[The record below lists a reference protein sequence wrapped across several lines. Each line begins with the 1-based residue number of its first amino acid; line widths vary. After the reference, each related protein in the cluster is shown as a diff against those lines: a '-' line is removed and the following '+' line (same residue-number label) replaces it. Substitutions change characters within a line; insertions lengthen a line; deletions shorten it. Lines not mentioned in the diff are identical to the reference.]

1 MTYTVGP
8 QQYYLSVI
16 SCLLLG
22 YKSGFAAGGWGLSFF
37 EPILYSSLAAL
48 QDHVLTFETRVFF
61 TFDRFCD
68 QVRLARSGPV
78 VLPVQERGSGRT
90 GQPVGRAAG
99 RVLGRGVGS
108 AAGRREAA
116 DRRPAEPRAP
126 VPRALRVR
134 APVVRRA
141 QHDQR
146 RPGRAGVGR
155 RRPGGSG
162 RTGHGRGPAGGPV
175 GRGRGQDRQYPVR
188 HDPAHHRP
196 RVRGTVRVR
205 EQDPRLTGRRPL

>member
-1 MTYTVGP
+1 M
-8 QQYYLSVI
+8 
-16 SCLLLG
+16 
-22 YKSGFAAGGWGLSFF
+22 
-37 EPILYSSLAAL
+37 
-48 QDHVLTFETRVFF
+48 HVHTHT
-61 TFDRFCD
+61 
-68 QVRLARSGPV
+68 QVRIARPGPV

-99 RVLGRGVGS
+99 RVLGRGVGR

-126 VPRALRVR
+126 VPRVLRVR
-134 APVVRRA
+134 TPVVRRA

-146 RPGRAGVGR
+146 RPGCADLGR
-155 RRPGGSG
+155 RRRRPR
-162 RTGHGRGPAGGPV
+162 RTGHGRGQAGSPV
-175 GRGRGQDRQYPVR
+175 GRGRRQDRQYPVG

-205 EQDPRLTGRRPL
+205 EQDPRLTSHRPL